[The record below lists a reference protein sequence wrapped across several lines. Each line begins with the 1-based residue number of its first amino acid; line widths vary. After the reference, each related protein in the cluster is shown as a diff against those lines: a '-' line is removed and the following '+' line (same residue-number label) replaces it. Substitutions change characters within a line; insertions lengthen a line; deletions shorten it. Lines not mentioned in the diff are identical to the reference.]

1 MMINEDKKSLLDGL
15 VKDVKEEKK
24 KSRKSKN
31 DKDGFKINKEQTR
44 FIVDL
49 GSDVENLGKIFE
61 QLEKANNKEYGR
73 KISFKDLAVYGITKI
88 KPRDIEKIQESS
100 MTKMEKVERVFNA
113 YKSRIGEGVTLEKLG
128 AKKLNIALLV

>member
-44 FIVDL
+44 FIVDQ
-49 GSDVENLGKIFE
+49 GSNVEGLGKIFE

-128 AKKLNIALLV
+128 AQKLNIALLV

>member
-1 MMINEDKKSLLDGL
+1 MMIDEDKKSLLDGL

-88 KPRDIEKIQESS
+88 KLRDIEKIQESS
-100 MTKMEKVERVFNA
+100 MTKMEKVEREFNA

>member
-44 FIVDL
+44 FIVDQ
-49 GSDVENLGKIFE
+49 GSNVEGLGKIFE

>member
-1 MMINEDKKSLLDGL
+1 MMIDEDKKSLLDGL

-100 MTKMEKVERVFNA
+100 MTKMEKVEREFNA

>member
-1 MMINEDKKSLLDGL
+1 MMIDEDKKSLLDGL

-44 FIVDL
+44 FIVDQ
-49 GSDVENLGKIFE
+49 GSNVEGLGKIFE

>member
-1 MMINEDKKSLLDGL
+1 MINEDKKSLLDGL

-88 KPRDIEKIQESS
+88 KLRDIEKIQESS
-100 MTKMEKVERVFNA
+100 MTKMEKVEREFNA

>member
-88 KPRDIEKIQESS
+88 KLRDIEKIQESS
-100 MTKMEKVERVFNA
+100 MTKMEKVEREFNA

>member
-1 MMINEDKKSLLDGL
+1 MMIDEDKKSLLDGL

-44 FIVDL
+44 FIVDQ
-49 GSDVENLGKIFE
+49 GSNVEGLGKIFE

-100 MTKMEKVERVFNA
+100 MTKMEKVEREFNA

>member
-88 KPRDIEKIQESS
+88 KLRDIEKIQESS